1 MEEIAKQENKTEA
14 KTFYKS
20 LFIIVA
26 PIAIQNFI
34 TAAVNSADVIMLG
47 YVSQTAIA
55 AVSLASRVQFLLTMF
70 FTGLSSGVIMLTA
83 QYWGKKDATSIRT
96 LMGIAL
102 RISAT
107 AGIIFATVTF
117 FFSKQI
123 MYIFT
128 NDPNLVENGVIYLRT
143 VSVTYFCLSVSQV
156 YQALLKSLEHVK
168 TVTTITFI
176 AL

>member
-83 QYWGKKDATSIRT
+83 QYWGKKDTDAIQ
-96 LMGIAL
+96 
-102 RISAT
+102 
-107 AGIIFATVTF
+107 
-117 FFSKQI
+117 K
-123 MYIFT
+123 
-128 NDPNLVENGVIYLRT
+128 
-143 VSVTYFCLSVSQV
+143 
-156 YQALLKSLEHVK
+156 VK
-168 TVTTITFI
+168 TKKKLVK
-176 AL
+176 